1 MWRLMWA
8 RPLSHTRA
16 VVLVPENV
24 LTDHRWRKRSSFWDQ
39 SPEGA
44 FSIT

>member
-1 MWRLMWA
+1 MWA

-16 VVLVPENV
+16 VVIVPGNA
-24 LTDHRWRKRSSFWDQ
+24 LTGHRWGKKSGFWEQ